1 MAVKP
6 AVLHAKHVNQQINA
20 LPAQMQDTQPTLW
33 AYAHQFVEMESLLEL
48 KHVMQAALLQLDAL
62 IAKFNLDMPA
72 VDSHLFAGQLLQHL
86 PLPQPQPQPQNQFN
100 PQILP
105 IQQLHQIQLFLQVG
119 QLCLK
124 LVRPA

>member
-6 AVLHAKHVNQQINA
+6 AVLHAKHANQQINA
-20 LPAQMQDTQPTLW
+20 LPAQMLDTQLTLW
-33 AYAHQFVEMESLLEL
+33 ASAHQLVEMESLLEL
-48 KHVMQAALLQLDAL
+48 KHAIQEALLQLDAL
-62 IAKFNLDMPA
+62 VAEFNLDMPA

-86 PLPQPQPQPQNQFN
+86 LQPQPQHQFN
-100 PQILP
+100 PQTLP
-105 IQQLHQIQLFLQVG
+105 IQQLQQIQSFLQVG